1 MAEGASRERWA
12 RTSTEVWIVAESKRN
27 RKKRP
32 KPFTP
37 DDFSPWGNRSTGGH
51 RSGGE
56 RLTVGR
62 LLVMRGAFPQET
74 VRATPCE

>member
-12 RTSTEVWIVAESKRN
+12 RTAMGVWIVAESKRN

-37 DDFSPWGNRSTGGH
+37 DDFSPWAQPSSDGSR
-51 RSGGE
+51 RGGE
-56 RLTVGR
+56 RLTVER

-74 VRATPCE
+74 VRADA

>member
-12 RTSTEVWIVAESKRN
+12 RTAMGVWIVAESKRN

-32 KPFTP
+32 KPFSP
-37 DDFSPWGNRSTGGH
+37 DDFSPWGQPSSGASR
-51 RSGGE
+51 RGGE
-56 RLTVGR
+56 RLTVER

-74 VRATPCE
+74 VRADA